1 MRKYVKTLRVLLKD
15 TNLLTKCNYV
25 DLLQKLV
32 LHQLFVLRLQT
43 PVVLIRTKPA
53 TFYICSE
60 RDNDVQP
67 NQARE
72 LLHYATH
79 VIKIL
84 I

>member
-1 MRKYVKTLRVLLKD
+1 MNIYDAEIRKNFKSFVKGYF
-15 TNLLTKCNYV
+15 LLTKCNYV

-43 PVVLIRTKPA
+43 PVVLIRTKPV

-79 VIKIL
+79 VI
-84 I
+84 